1 MNICCWTD
9 AHLAKRGLPYLA
21 ACPLCDQAEESNQPM
36 PESMVQNLP
45 KIGIEFHCVGLYQQI
60 LNDNKHGKQRFKFE
74 SYWPKVEDF
83 QQVVAEV

>member
-1 MNICCWTD
+1 
-9 AHLAKRGLPYLA
+9 
-21 ACPLCDQAEESNQPM
+21 M